1 MFEKILRNKTIHTA
15 YKFKYFFCFLME
27 LLFLCYH
34 RNPNKEVNKEKNLS
48 CHSSVLNMNTLL
60 FYQHKKTAV
69 PVQIY
74 LWFFLVE

>member
-1 MFEKILRNKTIHTA
+1 MFESMLRNKTIHTA
-15 YKFKYFFCFLME
+15 YKFKYLFWFLME

-60 FYQHKKTAV
+60 FYQHKK
-69 PVQIY
+69 QLYQYKSIY
-74 LWFFLVE
+74 GFFG